1 MRNPRVNHKI
11 RSNEGQL
18 ITHEGENIGIV
29 PIGEAINR
37 AQEVGLDLIEI
48 APNVKP
54 PVCKIIDYGKYKY
67 ELQKKASNAKKKQK
81 VINLK
86 EIKLRPNTD
95 KHDYNFK
102 IKAADK
108 FLVKG
113 DKVKFTIRFKGRE
126 MEYMEAANN
135 LTKRIIEDTKKV
147 GKVEQPSK
155 LEGRQMTL
163 IIQPI

>member
-11 RSNEGQL
+11 RSNEVQL

-54 PVCKIIDYGKYKY
+54 PFCKIIDYGKYKY

>member
-11 RSNEGQL
+11 RSNEVQL

-54 PVCKIIDYGKYKY
+54 PDCKIIDYGKYKY

>member
-11 RSNEGQL
+11 RSNEVQL

-163 IIQPI
+163 IIQTI

>member
-11 RSNEGQL
+11 RSNEVQL

-126 MEYMEAANN
+126 MEYMVAANN

>member
-11 RSNEGQL
+11 RSNEVQL

-81 VINLK
+81 IINLK

>member
-1 MRNPRVNHKI
+1 MRTPRVNNKI
-11 RSNEGQL
+11 RSNEVQL
-18 ITHEGENIGIV
+18 ITHEGENIGVV

-54 PVCKIIDYGKYKY
+54 PVCKIIDHGKYKY

-81 VINLK
+81 IINLK

-126 MEYMEAANN
+126 MEYMEAAHN
-135 LTKRIIEDTKKV
+135 LIKRIIEDTKKV

-155 LEGRQMTL
+155 LEGKQMTL

>member
-11 RSNEGQL
+11 RSNEVQL

-126 MEYMEAANN
+126 LQHSSLGHELMDKIKIDMEAIGRVE
-135 LTKRIIEDTKKV
+135 LQPKFD
-147 GKVEQPSK
+147 GK
-155 LEGRQMTL
+155 QM
-163 IIQPI
+163 IMVIQPL

>member
-1 MRNPRVNHKI
+1 MRTPRVNNKI
-11 RSNEGQL
+11 RSNEVQL
-18 ITHEGENIGIV
+18 ITHEGEIIGVV

-54 PVCKIIDYGKYKY
+54 PVCKIIDHGKYKY

-81 VINLK
+81 IINLK

-126 MEYMEAANN
+126 MEYMEAAHN
-135 LTKRIIEDTKKV
+135 LIKRIIEDTKKV

>member
-1 MRNPRVNHKI
+1 MKNPRVNYKI
-11 RSNEGQL
+11 RSNEVQL

>member
-11 RSNEGQL
+11 RSNEVQL

-67 ELQKKASNAKKKQK
+67 ELQKIASNAKKKQK

-126 MEYMEAANN
+126 MEHMEAANN

>member
-1 MRNPRVNHKI
+1 MRTPRVNNKI
-11 RSNEGQL
+11 RSNEVQL
-18 ITHEGENIGIV
+18 ITHEGENIGVV

-54 PVCKIIDYGKYKY
+54 PVCKIIDHGKYKY

-81 VINLK
+81 IINLK

-126 MEYMEAANN
+126 MEYMEAAHN
-135 LTKRIIEDTKKV
+135 LIKRIIEDTKNV

>member
-11 RSNEGQL
+11 RSNEVQL

-67 ELQKKASNAKKKQK
+67 ELQKKLVMQKKQK

>member
-11 RSNEGQL
+11 RSNEVQL

-113 DKVKFTIRFKGRE
+113 DKVKFTIRFKGRD